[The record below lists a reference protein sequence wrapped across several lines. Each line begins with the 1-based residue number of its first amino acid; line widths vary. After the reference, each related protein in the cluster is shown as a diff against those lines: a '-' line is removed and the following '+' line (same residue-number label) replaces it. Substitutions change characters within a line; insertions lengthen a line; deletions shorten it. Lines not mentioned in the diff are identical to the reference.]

1 MRIPICLL
9 TLAMGFIPSAHS
21 QVFKC
26 TGPDGR
32 MVYIDRPC
40 SGKTSGE
47 MLLRER
53 TLEEKLQEREEAY
66 IAEMRKQERRAI
78 EQEREMAEE
87 QRRYR
92 NELRAMRER
101 QYQPEPQHKGYE
113 ERLRE
118 RNASVQ
124 STLRPPPRKLR
135 PTPSSGEQ
143 EFAPPVHREKDDHA
157 KRNPQM
163 LSCNGGFCHDTRGGV
178 YHQHGPNATTM
189 TGPNGRTCIKT
200 GASVQCH

>member
-1 MRIPICLL
+1 MMRYAIFYLL
-9 TLAMGFIPSAHS
+9 FATSLFNQSAIA

-26 TGPDGR
+26 AGAGGKVVYSDKPCEQNTTGG
-32 MVYIDRPC
+32 
-40 SGKTSGE
+40 

-53 TLEEKLQEREEAY
+53 TLEEKIQEREEAY
-66 IAEMRKQERRAI
+66 MSDMRKQERRAI

-101 QYQPEPQHKGYE
+101 QYQPQHKDYE

-124 STLRPPPRKLR
+124 STLKPPPRPARSRAPNQANDDFSPKKM
-135 PTPSSGEQ
+135 PAPSQ
-143 EFAPPVHREKDDHA
+143 ITHCA
-157 KRNPQM
+157 
-163 LSCNGGFCHDTRGGV
+163 GGFCHDNMGGV

-189 TGPNGRTCIKT
+189 TGPNGGTCIQT

>member
-1 MRIPICLL
+1 MRISICLL

-78 EQEREMAEE
+78 EQEREIAEE

-92 NELRAMRER
+92 NELRATQER
-101 QYQPEPQHKGYE
+101 QYQPQHKGYE
-113 ERLRE
+113 ERLHE

-124 STLRPPPRKLR
+124 STFRPPPRPAKNR
-135 PTPSSGEQ
+135 TPNQ
-143 EFAPPVHREKDDHA
+143 ANDDFTPQKTPAPSQITHCA
-157 KRNPQM
+157 
-163 LSCNGGFCHDTRGGV
+163 GGFCHDNMGGV

-189 TGPNGRTCIKT
+189 TGPNGGTCIQT
-200 GASVQCH
+200 GPSVQCH

>member
-1 MRIPICLL
+1 MMRYAIVYLL
-9 TLAMGFIPSAHS
+9 FATSLFNQSATA

-26 TGPDGR
+26 AGAGGKV
-32 MVYIDRPC
+32 VYSDKPC
-40 SGKTSGE
+40 EQNTSGG

-53 TLEEKLQEREEAY
+53 TLEEKIQEREQAY
-66 IAEMRKQERRAI
+66 DAEMRKQDRRAI

-92 NELRAMRER
+92 NDLRALRES
-101 QYQPEPQHKGYE
+101 QYQPQHKDYE

-124 STLRPPPRKLR
+124 STLKPPPRKLR
-135 PTPSSGEQ
+135 PATSSGGQ
-143 EFAPPVHREKDDHA
+143 EFAPPVHHEEDDHA

-163 LSCNGGFCHDTRGGV
+163 LNCNGGFCHDTRGGV

-189 TGPNGRTCIKT
+189 TGPNGGTCIQT

>member
-1 MRIPICLL
+1 MRISICLL

-53 TLEEKLQEREEAY
+53 TFEEKIQEREEAY

-92 NELRAMRER
+92 NELRATQER
-101 QYQPEPQHKGYE
+101 QYQPQHKGYE

-124 STLRPPPRKLR
+124 STLRPPPRPSKNR
-135 PTPSSGEQ
+135 TPNQ
-143 EFAPPVHREKDDHA
+143 ANDDFTPKQTPAPSQITHCA
-157 KRNPQM
+157 
-163 LSCNGGFCHDTRGGV
+163 GGFCHDNMGGV

-189 TGPNGRTCIKT
+189 TGPNGGTCIQT